1 MNSAALI
8 VRTVLCVVFA
18 TAGAAKLAN
27 LKGSRDTL
35 EAFGVPAG
43 SAAAL
48 GTVLPV
54 AELLTASALLPTASA
69 RWGAVAAAALLIVFS
84 GGVSY
89 ALSQGRTPDCNCFGQ
104 VSSEQISGRTLAR
117 NGVLIAAAAFSVWR
131 GPGAPIDR
139 WTTSLSGGDL
149 VAGLAVILLALAAI
163 AILHMRSQLVSL
175 ASLLERGTPAVM
187 VFASQTCGP
196 CAQMLPE
203 LVRWSETLEERLA
216 FALIESDV
224 RDVEA
229 LAEQISS
236 HGAILTLLD
245 DGHDVA
251 SAYDVA
257 ATPTAVLVGADGR
270 IASWHASGAGNIEG
284 LIRSALEGPAAIQ
297 GVVAA

>member
-1 MNSAALI
+1 
-8 VRTVLCVVFA
+8 
-18 TAGAAKLAN
+18 
-27 LKGSRDTL
+27 
-35 EAFGVPAG
+35 
-43 SAAAL
+43 
-48 GTVLPV
+48 
-54 AELLTASALLPTASA
+54 
-69 RWGAVAAAALLIVFS
+69 
-84 GGVSY
+84 
-89 ALSQGRTPDCNCFGQ
+89 
-104 VSSEQISGRTLAR
+104 
-117 NGVLIAAAAFSVWR
+117 
-131 GPGAPIDR
+131 
-139 WTTSLSGGDL
+139 
-149 VAGLAVILLALAAI
+149 
-163 AILHMRSQLVSL
+163 
-175 ASLLERGTPAVM
+175 M